1 MSQISHQNCCA
12 SQRSRIVMEVRYP
25 RRWRFWAQVLV
36 VALLVSAARAQL
48 PKQLWVLQEPDQ
60 IIGYDVAGFVPQHTL
75 RIPFRLLLEHPE
87 YLSINAMG
95 QMLFLLPRG
104 LQFFGPGGI
113 AVADRTW
120 FWDGHQTRELNVEG
134 TKIRGRNGGRPTV
147 KETAPQYFLTAG
159 GDSLVWFENKFEK
172 VLDESGLERSVRSA
186 WRVWRTDL
194 AGQRPEMIAS
204 LTSPAW
210 CQCDTGT
217 CSETCPEWYFG
228 APHGVV
234 GDFFLVTRFT
244 PGQLGS
250 TYHESLL
257 YQLSGRTWRAKEL
270 PQPIM
275 QPLTA
280 SEKGEVLVA
289 LAPDTGC
296 CGWASSN
303 QMLLVRNGKVSVLY
317 DEFGRYGYRSY
328 DVSFYVP
335 DARLAAGN
343 AMLAYTI
350 ASTARTGDEIPLSPN
365 GKENAEELARVRKT
379 IAELPAVE
387 IVQLEAQPR
396 QATLIRHAALVGWM
410 GDQEILVAQDGH
422 LAVYDIR
429 GRKLR
434 DIPIRVRSA
443 ADAFLR

>member
-1 MSQISHQNCCA
+1 
-12 SQRSRIVMEVRYP
+12 
-25 RRWRFWAQVLV
+25 
-36 VALLVSAARAQL
+36 
-48 PKQLWVLQEPDQ
+48 
-60 IIGYDVAGFVPQHTL
+60 
-75 RIPFRLLLEHPE
+75 
-87 YLSINAMG
+87 
-95 QMLFLLPRG
+95 
-104 LQFFGPGGI
+104 
-113 AVADRTW
+113 
-120 FWDGHQTRELNVEG
+120 
-134 TKIRGRNGGRPTV
+134 
-147 KETAPQYFLTAG
+147 
-159 GDSLVWFENKFEK
+159 
-172 VLDESGLERSVRSA
+172 
-186 WRVWRTDL
+186 
-194 AGQRPEMIAS
+194 
-204 LTSPAW
+204 
-210 CQCDTGT
+210 
-217 CSETCPEWYFG
+217 
-228 APHGVV
+228 
-234 GDFFLVTRFT
+234 
-244 PGQLGS
+244 
-250 TYHESLL
+250 
-257 YQLSGRTWRAKEL
+257 
-270 PQPIM
+270 M

-317 DEFGRYGYRSY
+317 DEFGRYDYRNY

-379 IAELPAVE
+379 VAELPAVE